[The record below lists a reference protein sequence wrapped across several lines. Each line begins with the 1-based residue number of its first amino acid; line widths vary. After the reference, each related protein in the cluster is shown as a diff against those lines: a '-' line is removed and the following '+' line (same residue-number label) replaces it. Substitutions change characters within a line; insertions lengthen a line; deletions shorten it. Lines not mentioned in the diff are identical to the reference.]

1 MLRNNASVVM
11 RHDAVSFPENSPSS
25 GELSPFYKQC
35 IFGFR
40 LDMTLITHTERI
52 ISTHVYV
59 LYSRH
64 FSLVQE
70 KELH

>member
-40 LDMTLITHTERI
+40 LDMTLIQNGYYLHMF
-52 ISTHVYV
+52 
-59 LYSRH
+59 LYYIQGI
-64 FSLVQE
+64 FP
-70 KELH
+70 